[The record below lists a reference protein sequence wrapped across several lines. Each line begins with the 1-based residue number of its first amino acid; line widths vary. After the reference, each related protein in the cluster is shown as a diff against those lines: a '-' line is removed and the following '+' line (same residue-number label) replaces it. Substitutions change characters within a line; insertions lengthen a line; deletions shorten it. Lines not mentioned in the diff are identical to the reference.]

1 MSVSSNTSADG
12 LLLQPYREELDRIN
26 LRLVDLLAERMRI
39 CRHIA
44 RVKSVHGIPMM
55 QPQRI
60 GSTLDLVRGLSGTRQ
75 LRPEYVD
82 GLFQLIIEETCAEE
96 LRVMAASGPDAC
108 GY

>member
-1 MSVSSNTSADG
+1 MSVASNTTADG

-26 LRLVDLLAERMRI
+26 QRLVDLLAERMRV

-44 RVKSVHGIPMM
+44 RIKSVHGIAMM

-60 GSTLDLVRGLSGTRQ
+60 ASTLDQVRVLSGSRQ
-75 LRPEYVD
+75 LRPEYLC

-96 LRVMAASGPDAC
+96 LRIMAASGPDAC
-108 GY
+108 AY